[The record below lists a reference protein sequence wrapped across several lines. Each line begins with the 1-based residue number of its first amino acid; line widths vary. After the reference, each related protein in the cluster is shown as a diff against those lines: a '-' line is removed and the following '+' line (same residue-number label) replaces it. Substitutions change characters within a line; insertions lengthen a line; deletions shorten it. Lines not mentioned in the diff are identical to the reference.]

1 MSSSSAG
8 PIDVDVDGSDALS
21 SFTHAWLIQNI
32 LSDATASVQRSL
44 LYAAYVVDCQSNA
57 LVPLNEIGF
66 GRVLRSLFPGVL
78 TRRFGV
84 RGATTYHYVG
94 ILYNNNSAS
103 MVTADD

>member
-66 GRVLRSLFPGVL
+66 GRVLRSS
-78 TRRFGV
+78 
-84 RGATTYHYVG
+84 
-94 ILYNNNSAS
+94 LYTLKWKVFVKSEAAGR
-103 MVTADD
+103 TCD